1 MSPAAEPGSD
11 RLRTMGTMRALL
23 LERPGPAE
31 AQPLRVVERPDPDPG
46 PGELLLDVAAC
57 GVCRTDLQIAEG
69 DLAPRR
75 LPIVLGHQPVGRVAA
90 IGPGVEGWRVGDRAG
105 AIWLAETDGSCRFCR
120 RGLENLCEAA
130 RFTGW
135 DRDGGFAE
143 RMLVRADFAV
153 RVPEGLAPEAAA
165 PLLCG
170 GVIGYRALRLS
181 GVEPG
186 GRLGLFGFGASAR
199 LVIQVARHWG
209 CEVYVWTRAER
220 DRRRALELGASWV
233 GDIGERAPA
242 APEAAIT
249 FAPVGDVV
257 VAALRSV
264 DRGGSVVV
272 NAIHLDRIPAFDY
285 ELLWWERSIR
295 SVANVTR
302 RDAAEFLALAAEV
315 PIVTD
320 VEVYEL
326 GDGGRALAR
335 LAGGEVAGAAVLV
348 VSG

>member
-1 MSPAAEPGSD
+1 
-11 RLRTMGTMRALL
+11 MRALL
-23 LERPGPAE
+23 LERPAPA
-31 AQPLRVVERPDPDPG
+31 AAGPLRLVERPDPEPG

-57 GVCRTDLQIAEG
+57 AVCRTDLQIAEG
-69 DLAPRR
+69 DLEPRR
-75 LPIVLGHQPVGRVAA
+75 LPIVLGHQPVGVVAA
-90 IGPGVEGWRVGDRAG
+90 IGPGVEGWRIGDRAG
-105 AIWLAETDGSCRFCR
+105 AIWLAEADGTCRFCR
-120 RGLENLCEAA
+120 RGLENLCAAA

-143 RMLVRADFAV
+143 RMVVRADFAV
-153 RVPEGLAPEAAA
+153 RVPEALAPEAAA

-170 GVIGYRALRLS
+170 GVIGYRALRLA
-181 GVEPG
+181 GLEPG

-209 CEVYVWTRAER
+209 CEVAVATRAER
-220 DRRRALELGASWV
+220 DRRRALDLGAAWAGDV
-233 GDIGERAPA
+233 GEPPPWPLD
-242 APEAAIT
+242 AAIT
-249 FAPVGDVV
+249 FAPVGEVV
-257 VAALRSV
+257 VAALRAV

-302 RDAAEFLALAAEV
+302 RDAAEFLALAAEI

-320 VEVYEL
+320 IEPFEL
-326 GDGGRALAR
+326 ADGNRALAR
-335 LAGGEVAGAAVLV
+335 LAAGEVAGAAVLV
-348 VSG
+348 TSPDA